1 MSEEREVVTGE
12 GGPGQGG
19 FPEIFPPEGKGRDCP
34 EAVTLASPSAFAF
47 LIFFFIKVLVD
58 IRQVSQ

>member
-1 MSEEREVVTGE
+1 MEEREVVTGE
-12 GGPGQGG
+12 GGPGQG
-19 FPEIFPPEGKGRDCP
+19 EIFPPEGKGRDCP
-34 EAVTLASPSAFAF
+34 EADTLASPSAFAF